1 MAVTTADVN
10 GRPRLADGIELIG
23 EFEGSGFKEPP
34 SLARR
39 GDGQVIQLTPLL
51 YSVAQKA
58 DGRHTLDDIAGEV
71 GQEIGR
77 TVTADNVRT
86 LVDAKLRPLGLV
98 TGPDGSQPDVEKL
111 DPLLALKFRY
121 AVIPER
127 VSRVLGSMFRPLFFP
142 PLILAFLAAVVVTDY
157 WVFFQHG
164 VAQATR
170 QALYE
175 PAIFIIMFGALV
187 LSAAFHEIGHATGCR
202 YGGADPGRMGCG
214 LYLAWP
220 AFYTDVTDAYRLD
233 RRGRL
238 RTDLG
243 GIYFNVIVIL
253 VTMGLYLATRWEPL
267 LLLIVVEHFEIVHQL
282 LPVIRLDGYYIV
294 ADMTGVPDLFNRI
307 KPILAS
313 MVPGRRSDQRVVV
326 LKRWVRWAVTA
337 WVFIVVPLLALQ
349 LLIVL

>member
-1 MAVTTADVN
+1 MTMTLAETDSA
-10 GRPRLADGIELIG
+10 GRPRLTDGTELIG
-23 EFEGSGFKEPP
+23 EFEGSGYKEPP

-39 GDGQVIQLTPLL
+39 GDGQVVQLTPLL
-51 YSVAQKA
+51 YSVAEKS
-58 DGRHTLDDIAGEV
+58 DGNHTLEQIAVEV
-71 GQEIGR
+71 GREIGR

-86 LVDAKLRPLGLV
+86 LVDAKLHPLGLV
-98 TGPDGSQPDVEKL
+98 TGTDGSKAQVEKL

-127 VSRVLGSMFRPLFFP
+127 VSRVLGSVFRPLFFP
-142 PLILAFLAAVVVTDY
+142 PFILAALAAVVVTDY

-175 PAIFIIMFGALV
+175 PAIFLIMFAALV
-187 LSAAFHEIGHATGCR
+187 LAAAFHEIGHATGCR

-243 GIYFNVIVIL
+243 GVYFNVIVI
-253 VTMGLYLATRWEPL
+253 VATMGLYLVTRWEPL
-267 LLLIVVEHFEIVHQL
+267 LLLIVVQHVEIVHQL
-282 LPVIRLDGYYIV
+282 LPIIRLDGYYIV

-307 KPILAS
+307 RPILVSALPWKETDEK
-313 MVPGRRSDQRVVV
+313 VKV
-326 LKRWVRWAVTA
+326 LKPWVRVAVTA
-337 WVFIVVPLLALQ
+337 WVL
-349 LLIVL
+349 